1 MCCNAFY
8 RWFIFVLC
16 LASGLVSGC
25 ASIPENEYATFT
37 PLQASERRM
46 NQVKVSWEVRD
57 DADAYCKQRQL
68 DKGVSVKGTHVACA
82 VWSVQQ
88 QTCRIVTGQQVSHV
102 VLGHELRH
110 CFEGHFHD

>member
-1 MCCNAFY
+1 M
-8 RWFIFVLC
+8 VVVC
-16 LASGLVSGC
+16 LASLGVSGC
-25 ASIPENEYATFT
+25 AVIPEHEYANFT
-37 PLQASERRM
+37 PLQVSERRM
-46 NQVKVSWEVRD
+46 NQFRVSWEVRE
-57 DADAYCKQRQL
+57 DADAYCKQRQI
-68 DKGVSVKGTHVACA
+68 DKGGSAKGTHLACA